1 MKNLSEAKRST
12 GICDSDPCSVLGPYP
27 ASVVAVMADLGLT
40 DHEIAGYFRLQPER
54 ITRLRL
60 GGLP

>member
-1 MKNLSEAKRST
+1 
-12 GICDSDPCSVLGPYP
+12 
-27 ASVVAVMADLGLT
+27 MADLGLT